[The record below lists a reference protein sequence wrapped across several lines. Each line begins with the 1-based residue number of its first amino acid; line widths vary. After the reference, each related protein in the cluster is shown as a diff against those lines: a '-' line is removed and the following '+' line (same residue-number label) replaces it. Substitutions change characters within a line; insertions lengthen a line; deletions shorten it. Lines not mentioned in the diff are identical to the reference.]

1 MSDKT
6 SKFIKFNNADDDQL
20 SDIMENENILE
31 EEEEAEEYYIQTI
44 NMIQQDIIDFI
55 NSKSVPI
62 CEYLDTKTIDDF
74 IYKNIKFV

>member
-1 MSDKT
+1 
-6 SKFIKFNNADDDQL
+6 
-20 SDIMENENILE
+20 MENENILE